1 MLNPAAGSV
10 AVAFW
15 SHKVCRWLA
24 PVALC
29 VAQAT
34 SLALSADPWYAL
46 CASGLAMLA
55 VLGLV
60 GYRFDKRG
68 RHWRPVS
75 VPYYFL
81 SMNLAL
87 LLGMFA
93 FLRGTEFAVWRPTP
107 RQLVPA
113 DGGGDAAVIVRAAP
127 GLPDQAAAET
137 ISSGAASVM

>member
-1 MLNPAAGSV
+1 
-10 AVAFW
+10 
-15 SHKVCRWLA
+15 
-24 PVALC
+24 
-29 VAQAT
+29 
-34 SLALSADPWYAL
+34 
-46 CASGLAMLA
+46 
-55 VLGLV
+55 
-60 GYRFDKRG
+60 
-68 RHWRPVS
+68 VS

-113 DGGGDAAVIVRAAP
+113 NGGGDAAVIVRAAP